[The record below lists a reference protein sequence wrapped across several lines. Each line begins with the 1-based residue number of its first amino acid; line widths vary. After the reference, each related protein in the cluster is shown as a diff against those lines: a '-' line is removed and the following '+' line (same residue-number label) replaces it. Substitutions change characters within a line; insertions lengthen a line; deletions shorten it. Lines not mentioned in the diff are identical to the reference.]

1 MNVGSNRLNLAGAS
15 SSDASSD
22 NTLPPQYKVL
32 TLSFNQDCT
41 LLATG
46 TPTTYSL
53 FTISQDN
60 KIGEIHNCVV
70 SSQAPRKLIVC
81 HFMRGTEILSYSFV
95 NTILAVK
102 LNRSR
107 LVVCLEESIYIHNMC
122 DMKLLHTIRD
132 IPSNRDGLCALS
144 ISDEN
149 PYLAYPATTVT
160 GEIQIFDTVN
170 LKPGILIAAHKSPL
184 AAMAFDMAGAKI
196 ATASN
201 KGTVIRIHSSI
212 DGLCLFEFR
221 RGVRRYP

>member
-60 KIGEIHNCVV
+60 KIDEIHNCEIQPIINIPYLLV

-201 KGTVIRIHSSI
+201 K
-212 DGLCLFEFR
+212 
-221 RGVRRYP
+221 